1 MNDSPATSG
10 DGLHASFFVN
20 TPPSSNHDVT
30 IPKKEKD
37 VAEASDVTKKAV
49 KRKYT
54 NAELSEIADKEVR
67 KKLRNRQSALAARWF
82 ILIFVI
88 YIYI

>member
-10 DGLHASFFVN
+10 DSFQASFFVN

-37 VAEASDVTKKAV
+37 VTPVTDASEPKKAV

-54 NAELSEIADKEVR
+54 NAELNEIEDKEVR
-67 KKLRNRQSALAARWF
+67 KKLRNRQSALTAR
-82 ILIFVI
+82 
-88 YIYI
+88 

>member
-10 DGLHASFFVN
+10 DSFQASFFVN

-37 VAEASDVTKKAV
+37 VTPTTNVTDASEPKKAV

-54 NAELSEIADKEVR
+54 NAELNEIEDKEVR
-67 KKLRNRQSALAARWF
+67 KKLRNRQSALAAR
-82 ILIFVI
+82 
-88 YIYI
+88 